1 MSVSSLVLKL
11 RQFSLIRD
19 WPEIRK
25 SEIPPSEFCPISGD
39 WGKQGIPSMAQM
51 SPIKCYW
58 MLQNARITT
67 FIISELLREN
77 QQGGGELS
85 PPTQIRVN
93 CFFYI
98 NQQNYEKS
106 WLCLQISVLPRHF
119 YEDFKS
125 RRWYRKMLFVHEVFK
140 SKSLSYLFN
149 TIPNSNTQ
157 RQARNSDNIPSSSL
171 KMIILRILFFLL
183 Q

>member
-1 MSVSSLVLKL
+1 
-11 RQFSLIRD
+11 
-19 WPEIRK
+19 
-25 SEIPPSEFCPISGD
+25 
-39 WGKQGIPSMAQM
+39 MAQM

-77 QQGGGELS
+77 QQGGELS

-149 TIPNSNTQ
+149 TIPNINTQ

>member
-1 MSVSSLVLKL
+1 
-11 RQFSLIRD
+11 
-19 WPEIRK
+19 
-25 SEIPPSEFCPISGD
+25 
-39 WGKQGIPSMAQM
+39 MAQM

-77 QQGGGELS
+77 QQGGGGELS

-119 YEDFKS
+119 YVDFKS